1 MIVGIRPPSA
11 LGRRGAV
18 LLYLA
23 LVDALYAL
31 SLWRPAPAAQRTPAT
46 RFLAEVAPLTGWAA
60 LWLVVGVLCFT
71 GALRHRARPV
81 AYAAAV
87 AIKALW
93 GLVFLLG
100 WLAGEIDRGWV
111 SAVVWLGLAAL
122 VAVLAG
128 WPEPVADTR
137 VDL

>member
-1 MIVGIRPPSA
+1 MIGIRPPSA

-23 LVDALYAL
+23 VVDVLYAL

-46 RFLAEVAPLTGWAA
+46 RFLIEVMPLLAWAA
-60 LWLVVGVLCFT
+60 LWLVVGVLCLA
-71 GALRHRARPV
+71 GAFRHRARPV

-93 GLVFLLG
+93 GLTFLLG
-100 WLAGEIDRGWV
+100 WLAGEVDRGWV
-111 SAVVWLGLAAL
+111 GAVVWLGLAAL

-128 WPEPVADTR
+128 WPEPVAAEH